1 MDANICENC
10 SLYLPTWKKVCPN
23 CHQSIVLDSASR
35 ISIWR
40 LGDIRDGVVG
50 HIARNLRAAFGMN
63 VVIQPGYLDPRP
75 SSRPRWRG
83 LSANVFLRQVYRRH
97 LRGTAVSI
105 GMTES
110 NIVPDQNH
118 NFLFGYAYLSL
129 PSAVISLHQMS
140 VDHPSLER
148 LAARASAIAVH
159 EIGHTFGL
167 DHHAYDSGVDCVM
180 VGDEEV
186 DSLEAIDAGTIR
198 FCRGCRLELQKSPL
212 ARKTRHRPHKPTSGG

>member
-10 SLYLPTWKKVCPN
+10 SLYLPIWKKVCPN
-23 CHQSIVLDSASR
+23 CHQSIMLDSASR

-50 HIARNLRAAFGMN
+50 HIARNLRATFGMN

-159 EIGHTFGL
+159 EIGHTFHVSLLVGTTHIDRQRGQVVVGTQVQVVWVVGPL
-167 DHHAYDSGVDCVM
+167 AGVDL
-180 VGDEEV
+180 VGGRAAV
-186 DSLEAIDAGTIR
+186 V
-198 FCRGCRLELQKSPL
+198 
-212 ARKTRHRPHKPTSGG
+212 GGNVLWCFA